1 MKKVSKLLGVLLTS
15 AMLASAVPFGAAA
28 EGGTV
33 NLIPITDGSLWEA
46 QAGDNDYKELNA
58 DGTWIS
64 AAIDSSGAVT
74 LKRTA
79 NAKDGYLW
87 PRIRMPQP
95 ADSAITIDLSTNPYI
110 YYDLTAAEGTK
121 WNLGIAVSATDSI
134 GLAKGITN
142 NTPGAA
148 KLANITD
155 DGAPGTYTG
164 KLNLK
169 EYLDQEYPGKYEGEI
184 TITYVNLFVIDASAD
199 GVSGQVTYNKLMIGP
214 DGADTDTDV
223 TVTTLAGGDNKTTAA
238 GGNTTTTAKAAAD
251 NPKTGENDTAAL
263 FCLAAGAV
271 ALTAVTLTVS
281 RKKGNR
287 Q

>member
-87 PRIRMPQP
+87 LVSVCLNRRIPLLP
-95 ADSAITIDLSTNPYI
+95 STCRPI
-110 YYDLTAAEGTK
+110 PISTMT
-121 WNLGIAVSATDSI
+121 
-134 GLAKGITN
+134 
-142 NTPGAA
+142 
-148 KLANITD
+148 
-155 DGAPGTYTG
+155 
-164 KLNLK
+164 
-169 EYLDQEYPGKYEGEI
+169 
-184 TITYVNLFVIDASAD
+184 
-199 GVSGQVTYNKLMIGP
+199 
-214 DGADTDTDV
+214 
-223 TVTTLAGGDNKTTAA
+223 
-238 GGNTTTTAKAAAD
+238 
-251 NPKTGENDTAAL
+251 
-263 FCLAAGAV
+263 
-271 ALTAVTLTVS
+271 
-281 RKKGNR
+281 
-287 Q
+287 